1 MCHMY
6 MYMYM
11 SMCMYTT
18 VQYVHTSVYMYLQC
32 TSVYTT
38 VQYVH
43 TCKYI
48 DVCKAPT
55 LPLQETRPAPACKDY
70 VHTCVHCKNIIVIS
84 TLAKVTSVA
93 LYVGSVITMA
103 ARL

>member
-1 MCHMY
+1 MY

-32 TSVYTT
+32 TSVYAT

-43 TCKYI
+43 TCEYI

-55 LPLQETRPAPACKDY
+55 LPLQEAHPAPACKDY
-70 VHTCVHCKNIIVIS
+70 VHTCVYIQLGKPVKLHMQMSVGHQICHCE
-84 TLAKVTSVA
+84 AP
-93 LYVGSVITMA
+93 M
-103 ARL
+103 